1 MKISEVIHQFES
13 EEVINPVINSLIK
26 ETLYYLSSLCK
37 VDEQWDLTLIDE
49 LEEEQIYTPTQVI
62 KLINESTLSFAKN
75 AEVPIVEYDINN
87 ENDVVLPAIKTKTRR
102 IDINQ
107 MLSFE
112 LPLICILQ
120 QVCITY
126 EEKEINDQQLVDI
139 SRLLQCYLA
148 NCANL
153 QFSVLWDEEY
163 DRTTQAAK
171 ARDYKKAFSKQH
183 ELAREAFNS
192 YIFDEIV
199 IKEKALSL
207 NKVIKDAITFKENI
221 IFEKDVTE
229 EVTQSWQDVNN
240 SILTIW
246 SKHFYHEAMV
256 KLNEEE

>member
-1 MKISEVIHQFES
+1 MKISEVIHKLES
-13 EEVINPVINSLIK
+13 KEVINPVINSIIK
-26 ETLYYLSSLCK
+26 ETLHYLSSLCK
-37 VDEQWDLTLIDE
+37 IDEQWDLALIDE
-49 LEEEQIYTPTQVI
+49 LEEEQTYTPTQLI
-62 KLINESTLSFAKN
+62 TLINESTLSFAQN
-75 AEVPIVEYDINN
+75 AEVPIIEYDIEN
-87 ENDVVLPAIKTKTRR
+87 ELNVVLPAIKTKSRR

-107 MLSFE
+107 LPSFE

-120 QVCITY
+120 QACIIG
-126 EEKEINDQQLVDI
+126 EAKGVDDQQLVDI
-139 SRLLQCYLA
+139 SRLLQCYIA

-163 DRTTQAAK
+163 DRTTQATK

-183 ELAREAFNS
+183 KLAREAFNS

-207 NKVIKDAITFKENI
+207 NKVINDAITFKENI

-229 EVTQSWQDVNN
+229 EITQSWQGVNN

-246 SKHFYHEAMV
+246 SKHFYHEAMD
-256 KLNEEE
+256 KLNEE